1 MTTSEQIGELA
12 AALAKAQAEMEGAA
26 KNSTNPHFRNAYPDL
41 ASVRDACVGPLS
53 KNGIAVVQSPSISL
67 TAEFGA
73 GVTVETRLIHGSGQ
87 WMAGTLS
94 CQMKDASPQSVGSAI
109 TYLRRYALL
118 SFAGIA
124 PTDDDGEAAH
134 GRPKV
139 AQPVAKASAPSG
151 YDEWLKKLEGVADGG
166 SDKLKAAWQSS
177 APDYRKHLTET
188 DNGRWEALKAQSA
201 MADVKLKLVAK

>member
-1 MTTSEQIGELA
+1 
-12 AALAKAQAEMEGAA
+12 
-26 KNSTNPHFRNAYPDL
+26 
-41 ASVRDACVGPLS
+41 VRDACIGPLS
-53 KNGIAVVQSPSISL
+53 KNGIAVVQSPEAL
-67 TAEFGA
+67 D
-73 GVTVETRLIHGSGQ
+73 GVVSVETRLLHSSGQ
-87 WMAGTLS
+87 WMAGVLS
-94 CQMKDASPQSVGSAI
+94 CTMKDASPQSVGSAI

-166 SDKLKAAWQSS
+166 SEKLRAAWKIS
-177 APDYRKHLTET
+177 AEDYRDHLTKT
-188 DNGRWEALKAQSA
+188 DNGRLEALKAQSA